1 MNAKECLIKAYENQF
16 GTQRYIDSNIHY
28 TFESVVL
35 DAMKKYASI
44 KCKEQR
50 EICANTIT
58 LGYFVDDDAEKR
70 GNDHIR
76 NAPEP
81 TDTGQ

>member
-1 MNAKECLIKAYENQF
+1 MEELSVEEAFEHWVKVMGLNKDDLMLRDILNFTREY
-16 GTQRYIDSNIHY
+16 TQSK
-28 TFESVVL
+28 V
-35 DAMKKYASI
+35 KK
-44 KCKEQR
+44 QR

-76 NAPEP
+76 NAKQPKI
-81 TDTGQ
+81 